1 MQMLAELKRRRVF
14 RAAAAYIITSW
25 VILQVADIIIPAV
38 DLPDWSMRLMLVVLV
53 VLFPIVMLG
62 AWAFQMT
69 PAGDVRREFSQNS
82 PATLLAIAVAT
93 FVVGAGLG
101 WLWSSLNADKD
112 VSRADRRP
120 RIAVLPLKDMSP
132 NGDKAYFSDGIHEE
146 LISRLAEI
154 RNIDVPSR
162 TSVDRYRDTDLGSRE
177 IAREL
182 DVDYLLEGSV
192 RHSSD
197 RVLIT
202 LQMIDALDDKHVWVQ
217 DFDRQLTVENIFDIQ
232 KTVAKNVATLLR
244 TQLNPSDLKQLT
256 EAPTKS
262 LAAYE
267 ASLKGSYH
275 YRRFSFD
282 DLRLAV
288 DYFREA
294 TQLDPNYAAAWSGLA
309 SSYALAATSYG
320 WLDPKEAMALAKQYG
335 ARALELDPYNGGSIS
350 LIGDIAYWYDFDPAT
365 AEAKYIEGVAV
376 DPYHVG
382 NRLSYSYLL
391 GSLGRH
397 EEALE
402 QIEFC
407 IAEEPRAAHVYAN
420 AAWRHFSA
428 RQYQRTIESADS
440 ALAIDPGMPDAHFSR
455 AYALIFLGRIDDAR
469 LTPGIEGHVVLQT
482 LMFHHGGQLDEA
494 RRYVAERSVTQIRPS
509 DMAMLNAI
517 IGDID
522 EAFKWADIA
531 IEERHREILM
541 LNTWE
546 LFDSLREDARY
557 DIALKR
563 LGFTTPQAKIAFPEK
578 AAGAAHCYA

>member
-1 MQMLAELKRRRVF
+1 LQLLAELKRRRVI
-14 RAAAAYIITSW
+14 RASAAYIITSW
-25 VILQVADIIIPAV
+25 VILQVADIVIPTV
-38 DLPDWSMRLMLVVLV
+38 GLPDWTMRLILVVLV
-53 VLFPIVMLG
+53 VLFPIVILG
-62 AWAFQMT
+62 AWALQT
-69 PAGDVRREFSQNS
+69 SPTGDVRRDSTRSS
-82 PATLLAIAVAT
+82 PVTLFTVAAVT

-101 WLWSSLNADKD
+101 WLWSSLNADD
-112 VSRADRRP
+112 DISGVDRRP

-146 LISRLAEI
+146 LIARLAEI
-154 RNIDVPSR
+154 RSIDVPSR
-162 TSVDRYRDTDLGSRE
+162 TSVDRYRDTNLGSRD

-192 RHSSD
+192 RHSSN

-232 KTVAKNVATLLR
+232 KTVAKKVATLLR
-244 TQLNPSDLKQLT
+244 TQLNASELEQLA

-267 ASLKGSYH
+267 AALKGSYH

-288 DYFREA
+288 DNFREA
-294 TQLDPNYAAAWSGLA
+294 TELDPKFAQAWSGLA
-309 SSYALAATSYG
+309 NSYAMAATSYG
-320 WLDPKEAMALAKQYG
+320 WMDPHEAMALAKQYG
-335 ARALELDPYNGGSIS
+335 ARALELDPYFGGVIS

-365 AEAKYIEGVAV
+365 AEAKYLEGIAV

-382 NRLSYSYLL
+382 NRLSYAYLL

-397 EEALE
+397 EEALK

-420 AAWRHFSA
+420 GAWRHFSA
-428 RQYQRTIESADS
+428 RQYEQTIESADA
-440 ALAIDPGMPDAHFSR
+440 ALAIDPSMPDAHFSR
-455 AYALIFLGRIDDAR
+455 AYALIFLG
-469 LTPGIEGHVVLQT
+469 H
-482 LMFHHGGQLDEA
+482 LDEA
-494 RRYVAERSVTQIRPS
+494 RVTPGIDGHVILQALLRHRGGEIDEVRQYIAELPVSQIRPS
-509 DMAMLNAI
+509 DMAMLYAI
-517 IGDID
+517 IGDTE
-522 EAFKWADIA
+522 EAFKWVDVA
-531 IEERHREILM
+531 IEDRHREILM

-546 LFDSLREDARY
+546 LFDSLRDDPRY
-557 DIALKR
+557 DAALQR
-563 LGFTTPQAKIAFPEK
+563 LGFAPP
-578 AAGAAHCYA
+578 